1 MTDDWDRRTLI
12 CILNKYY
19 CPDIISTPRYKFS
32 GSGIYYAPDDG
43 DVSNFMF
50 KNDLVDFV
58 LYSMSNTWST

>member
-1 MTDDWDRRTLI
+1 MQYAISLQCNYGGRVTDGWDRRTLV

-43 DVSNFMF
+43 DVS
-50 KNDLVDFV
+50 DL
-58 LYSMSNTWST
+58 